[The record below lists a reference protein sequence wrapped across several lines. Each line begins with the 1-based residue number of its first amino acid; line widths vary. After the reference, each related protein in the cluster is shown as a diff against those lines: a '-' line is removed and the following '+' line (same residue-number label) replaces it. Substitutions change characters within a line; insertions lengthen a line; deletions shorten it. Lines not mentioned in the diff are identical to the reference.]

1 MEESCKVE
9 VISIYS
15 GKARD
20 PEGCSDRQDSAR
32 VVIKCALD
40 LFSKPFPPYNSPTY
54 SIYVSLFL
62 CDFSLSHPPITRR
75 AMPIVGRYLTINFV
89 SALTRMY
96 RISCS
101 SLYKEPKPTL
111 FLPLS
116 LSPPP
121 PLPRPSYAM
130 SLFIS
135 PWRRVI
141 PLLFLVLPY
150 SSEIYSSLSWLGTTP
165 SPFPS
170 IFLRNAHVGDAEK
183 SPPPPP
189 FSRATEVRGI
199 ISRIKADSARYQATP
214 QATGCGILRARIAL
228 NLSLV
233 R

>member
-89 SALTRMY
+89 SVLTRMY

-141 PLLFLVLPY
+141 PLLFWFYHTPPKFIPPSRGSAQPSRPFLLSFSATHMLAMQKNLP
-150 SSEIYSSLSWLGTTP
+150 S
-165 SPFPS
+165 
-170 IFLRNAHVGDAEK
+170 
-183 SPPPPP
+183 PPP